1 MGNKFCCNEERL
13 SEEQSK
19 PEDNYNNDIN
29 KDNNNNLNNAN
40 NEENNE
46 NNDNNLPTLQDN
58 NTIDSENKNKRKK
71 NFYNNNKYDSNELE
85 DINNMKSSI
94 FDNENENENDNKNL
108 NEENIDSTANFKA
121 ANKKKYKSGNNSSE
135 NYGVKINIKKKKNDL
150 NNSDKE
156 FTPINKI
163 LKKNPNYKFKPLKL
177 KDFNDNKEN
186 EFYLINNPKYIGLK
200 NKNSNLVFIKN
211 KFQNNCLT
219 DNIEL
224 IGTKKEFL
232 NNKEKDLTNR
242 KKNNNDKDN
251 ENNNDFNI
259 VYTNYSYSNRPSD
272 SINPNINVTTRNHN
286 LPFDEKETD
295 KNYSTSSKK
304 AKNNNNN
311 NQIPSFINKDP
322 IIQNIHT
329 NNERL
334 IEIYIKNQIRKIIK
348 VLKDKTERQKEPKQ
362 LLNIDKIKNIINY
375 NQINDEVFGDNN
387 QLIKID
393 NRNDIKNNELND
405 ISLTFDV
412 LNTSKSQTIINKSKN
427 FCIKFFSNGSI
438 YIGEVKN
445 DKLDGHGKF
454 MNVLG
459 DIILGFFKD
468 NCFHGYN
475 LIERTQNNSR
485 FEGQFEKNKFNG
497 YGIVMFSDGSSYFG
511 QYKNNEKWGLGTYS
525 WENGCQY
532 QGEWKNGRPNGLGI
546 FIDSKD
552 KYYEGEWKNGMMN
565 GIGLFKWGDGR
576 KYFGGFNNDKR
587 NGFGI
592 YFWNNPLKIYLGFW
606 INGLQNGIGK
616 VLTSF
621 KEKYYIWKD
630 GKIIKKFSSKNDIA
644 LQLDKQ
650 EMNKMKKY
658 QYFFKLNVDDLLT
671 FILDL

>member
-1 MGNKFCCNEERL
+1 MGNKFCCNEDRF
-13 SEEQSK
+13 SENQSK
-19 PEDNYNNDIN
+19 AEDNYNNDIN
-29 KDNNNNLNNAN
+29 KNNNDNINNAN
-40 NEENNE
+40 NDE

-58 NTIDSENKNKRKK
+58 NTIDSEQKNKRKK
-71 NFYNNNKYDSNELE
+71 NVYNNNKYDSNDLE
-85 DINNMKSSI
+85 EINNMKSSI
-94 FDNENENENDNKNL
+94 FDNENENENDNQNL

-121 ANKKKYKSGNNSSE
+121 ANKKGNKTGKNS
-135 NYGVKINIKKKKNDL
+135 GVKISIKKKKKDL

-163 LKKNPNYKFKPLKL
+163 IKKNPNYKNKPLKL
-177 KDFNDNKEN
+177 KDYNDNKEN

-200 NKNSNLVFIKN
+200 NTNSNLVFIKN
-211 KFQNNCLT
+211 KIQKNGLQ

-224 IGTKKEFL
+224 IGTKKEFI
-232 NNKEKDLTNR
+232 NNKEKELKT
-242 KKNNNDKDN
+242 KQKIESNNNKD
-251 ENNNDFNI
+251 ENNNDFNL

-272 SINPNINVTTRNHN
+272 SINPNINITTRNHN

-295 KNYSTSSKK
+295 KNYSSSSRK
-304 AKNNNNN
+304 AKKN

-334 IEIYIKNQIRKIIK
+334 IEIYIINQIRKIQK
-348 VLKDKTERQKEPKQ
+348 VFEEKTKRQKEPKK
-362 LLNIDKIKNIINY
+362 LLNIDKIKHIINY
-375 NQINDEVFGDNN
+375 NELNDEAFGKNN
-387 QLIKID
+387 QLI
-393 NRNDIKNNELND
+393 NSNNLNNIKNNEIND
-405 ISLTFDV
+405 ISLSFEV
-412 LNTSKSQTIINKSKN
+412 LNTSKSQTIINKGNN
-427 FCIKFFSNGSI
+427 FCIKFFANGSI
-438 YIGEVKN
+438 YIGELN
-445 DKLDGHGKF
+445 HGKLDGHGKF

-497 YGIVMFSDGSSYFG
+497 YGIEMFSDGSSYFG

-576 KYFGGFNNDKR
+576 KYFGGYNNDKR

-630 GKIIKKFSSKNDIA
+630 GKIIKKFSSKKDIT
-644 LQLDKQ
+644 QQMDKQ
-650 EMNKMKKY
+650 EKNKMKKY